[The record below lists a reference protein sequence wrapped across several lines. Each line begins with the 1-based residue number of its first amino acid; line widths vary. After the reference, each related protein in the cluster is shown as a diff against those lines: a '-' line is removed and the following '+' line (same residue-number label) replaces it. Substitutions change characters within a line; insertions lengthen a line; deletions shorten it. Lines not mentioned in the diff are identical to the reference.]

1 MSYKLVK
8 GDIKLGDITF
18 EDDSDTKIDFEAD
31 TIKLTVGGVEAV
43 TVTDD
48 LAAPLKGAAG
58 DILKLE
64 NTTAYGVTYGQLVKS
79 SLTISGSSPVDTTL
93 DLPAASTIDTV
104 LVKITTAGAVN
115 SGSTYN
121 ITNISVTAGGQTG
134 TFDSSTF
141 SSISLIGG
149 GAVGV
154 GTMYYIN
161 NTIDT
166 FPAGAHG
173 MLYTAGTSDI
183 SINYTSADVRTD
195 AVVDVVVF
203 YRKFDTS

>member
-31 TIKLTVGGVEAV
+31 TIKLTAGGVEAV

-48 LAAPLKGAAG
+48 LAVHLKGAEG
-58 DILKLE
+58 DLLKLE
-64 NTTAYGVTYGQLVKS
+64 NTTAYGVTHGQIVKS
-79 SLTISGSSPVDTTL
+79 SLTISGTSPVDTTL
-93 DLPAASTIDTV
+93 NLPAASTIDTV
-104 LVKITTAGAVN
+104 LIKITTAGSVN
-115 SGSTYN
+115 SGANYH

-154 GTMYYIN
+154 GTMYCIN

-166 FPAGAHG
+166 FPSGAHS

-183 SINYTSADVRTD
+183 SINYTSADGRTD

>member
-48 LAAPLKGAAG
+48 LAAHLKGAAG

-79 SLTISGSSPVDTTL
+79 GLTISGSSPVDTTL

-173 MLYTAGTSDI
+173 TLYTAGTSDI
-183 SINYTSADVRTD
+183 GINYTDTDVRTD